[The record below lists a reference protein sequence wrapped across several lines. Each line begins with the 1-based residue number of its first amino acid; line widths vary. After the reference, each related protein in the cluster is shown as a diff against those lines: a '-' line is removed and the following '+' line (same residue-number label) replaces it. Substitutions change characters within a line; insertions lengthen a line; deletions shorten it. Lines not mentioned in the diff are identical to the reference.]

1 MRNER
6 NAHVKESVEHLVIGK
21 KFKKK
26 KNLFNSKQVLFN
38 RAMKFVFFFF
48 FLAE

>member
-6 NAHVKESVEHLVIGK
+6 NAHVKESLEHLVIGK
-21 KFKKK
+21 KLKK

-48 FLAE
+48 FLG